1 MENTKIRIE
10 TRADSV
16 ARLEEQLKLN
26 RELLFFNGS
35 QWYIKA
41 DEDCVIIFDTGSTFR
56 SYTSGIRGIRYFFA
70 GRSPNPLPASIFLRK
85 YQRLQ
90 IRHRYIVGLVA

>member
-1 MENTKIRIE
+1 MDTKIKIE

-41 DEDCVIIFDTGSTFR
+41 DNDCVIIFDTGNLADL
-56 SYTSGIRGIRYFFA
+56 SYTIMNKNLSLIHISEPTRPY
-70 GRSPNPLPASIFLRK
+70 
-85 YQRLQ
+85 
-90 IRHRYIVGLVA
+90 

>member
-10 TRADSV
+10 TRADSIS
-16 ARLEEQLKLN
+16 RLEEQEGLR

-41 DEDCVIIFDTGSTFR
+41 DEDCFIIFDTGNLADL
-56 SYTSGIRGIRYFFA
+56 SYTIMNREWSA
-70 GRSPNPLPASIFLRK
+70 E
-85 YQRLQ
+85 
-90 IRHRYIVGLVA
+90 YIKNNRNSKDFKECLELYKNC

>member
-1 MENTKIRIE
+1 MDTKIKIE
-10 TRADSV
+10 NRADSV

-41 DEDCVIIFDTGSTFR
+41 DEDCVIIFDTGNLTDM
-56 SYTSGIRGIRYFFA
+56 SYTIMSRNW
-70 GRSPNPLPASIFLRK
+70 SVE
-85 YQRLQ
+85 
-90 IRHRYIVGLVA
+90 YIKNNRNSKDFKECLELYKNC